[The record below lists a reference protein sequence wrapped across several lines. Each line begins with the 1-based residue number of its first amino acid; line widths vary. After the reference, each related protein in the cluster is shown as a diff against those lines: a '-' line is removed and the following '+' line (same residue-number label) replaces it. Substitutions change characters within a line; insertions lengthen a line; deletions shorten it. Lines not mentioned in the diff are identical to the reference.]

1 MSRRSNNVSVSSIVR
16 GGMWLY
22 VNSVLGSLLGYAY
35 WLVISKII
43 GSEAVGISS
52 GVISLVSIITT
63 LILFGIPSG
72 MMRFL
77 GIALGKDD
85 ISSLEQYF
93 WSGCAFCAIN
103 SLVASIII
111 ALLAHKGIAIYGVK
125 GSMLY
130 FASILTLFSVSN
142 AYNSLFVA
150 SLKTE
155 YAMFSQ
161 TIAKVTRFIS
171 GIPLVLLGLGW
182 KGALYGIV
190 FGSLSSF
197 IISTYFSLKILINFG
212 ANIRPE
218 VSVTLLKDLITA
230 GIAAWIP
237 NLVGTLGQWLG
248 ILSVYSEGGAAVGG
262 YYYIAYM
269 IYTIAVFLPLSLVQ
283 LMFPVLSGMRDG
295 RKRALWRVTKL
306 SLALGVIVSAM
317 IVVNSKEILSLM
329 GHEYSHASGAL
340 AILSIGL
347 IPTLLVRSTSSLVY
361 AYGLY
366 SYVTLLGMATNIP
379 RIVLYTPLVRE
390 MSDLG
395 AALAFFIGSMTGFV
409 ASIVIARRVGFK
421 FEWKDITLSL
431 TAYAIFII
439 FKLIKMPW
447 ILSLLI
453 STIVSFIAFSRLGLI
468 TKEDLKE
475 VSRAILT
482 EKQIKKLS
490 NRIDFLIRV
499 LYGE

>member
-1 MSRRSNNVSVSSIVR
+1 MNRGSNNVSVSGIVR
-16 GGMWLY
+16 GGIWLY

-63 LILFGIPSG
+63 LILFGIPNG

-77 GIALGKDD
+77 GIALGRDD
-85 ISSLEQYF
+85 VNSLEQYF

-103 SLVASIII
+103 SFIASIII
-111 ALLAHKGIAIYGVK
+111 ALLAHKGISIYGVK

-130 FASILTLFSVSN
+130 FTSILTLFSVTN
-142 AYNSLFVA
+142 AYNSLFIA
-150 SLKTE
+150 SLRTE

-161 TIAKVTRFIS
+161 TIAKVARFIS
-171 GIPLVLLGLGW
+171 GILLVLWGLGW

-197 IISTYFSLKILINFG
+197 IISTYFSLKVLIDFG
-212 ANIRPE
+212 ANIKPTL
-218 VSVTLLKDLITA
+218 SITLLKDLVTA

-248 ILSVYSEGGAAVGG
+248 ILSVYSEEGAAVGG

-269 IYTIAVFLPLSLVQ
+269 IYTIAIFLPLSLVQ

-306 SLALGVIVSAM
+306 SLALGVIISAM
-317 IVVNSKEILSLM
+317 IVANSKEILSLM
-329 GHEYSHASGAL
+329 GHEYSRASGAL
-340 AILSIGL
+340 IMLSIGL
-347 IPTLLVRSTSSLVY
+347 IPALLARSIVSLVY

-379 RIVLYTPLVRE
+379 RITLYTLLVRR

-395 AALAFFIGSMTGFV
+395 AALAFFIGSITGFI
-409 ASIVIARRVGFK
+409 ASLIIARKVGFK
-421 FEWKDITLSL
+421 FRWKDIMLSL
-431 TAYAIFII
+431 AVYIIFIA

-453 STIVSFIAFSRLGLI
+453 SSMVSFITFSRLGLI
-468 TKEDLKE
+468 TKDDLKE

-482 EKQIKKLS
+482 EEQIKKLS
-490 NRIDFLIRV
+490 NRVDFLIRI

>member
-1 MSRRSNNVSVSSIVR
+1 
-16 GGMWLY
+16 
-22 VNSVLGSLLGYAY
+22 
-35 WLVISKII
+35 
-43 GSEAVGISS
+43 
-52 GVISLVSIITT
+52 
-63 LILFGIPSG
+63 
-72 MMRFL
+72 
-77 GIALGKDD
+77 
-85 ISSLEQYF
+85 
-93 WSGCAFCAIN
+93 
-103 SLVASIII
+103 
-111 ALLAHKGIAIYGVK
+111 
-125 GSMLY
+125 
-130 FASILTLFSVSN
+130 
-142 AYNSLFVA
+142 
-150 SLKTE
+150 
-155 YAMFSQ
+155 
-161 TIAKVTRFIS
+161 
-171 GIPLVLLGLGW
+171 
-182 KGALYGIV
+182 
-190 FGSLSSF
+190 
-197 IISTYFSLKILINFG
+197 
-212 ANIRPE
+212 
-218 VSVTLLKDLITA
+218 
-230 GIAAWIP
+230 
-237 NLVGTLGQWLG
+237 
-248 ILSVYSEGGAAVGG
+248 
-262 YYYIAYM
+262 
-269 IYTIAVFLPLSLVQ
+269 
-283 LMFPVLSGMRDG
+283 
-295 RKRALWRVTKL
+295 
-306 SLALGVIVSAM
+306 M

-366 SYVTLLGMATNIP
+366 SYVTVLGMATNIP
-379 RIVLYTPLVRE
+379 RIALYTPLVRE

-490 NRIDFLIRV
+490 NRVDFLIRV